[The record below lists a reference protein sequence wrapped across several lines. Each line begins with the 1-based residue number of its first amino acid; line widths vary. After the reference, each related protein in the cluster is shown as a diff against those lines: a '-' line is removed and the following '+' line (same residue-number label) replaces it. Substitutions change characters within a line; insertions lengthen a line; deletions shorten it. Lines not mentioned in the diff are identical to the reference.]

1 MLFQT
6 GSSENVA
13 DQIWGVLEESWNYD
27 PWERPTA
34 TGFEFAL
41 ESIRSMQ
48 TGCEI
53 ETIGDCD
60 PLSYGGF
67 EVRMILFLRW
77 LHTNRF
83 SAIRR
88 WTLLILSCRIITYLV
103 KDVGG
108 TL

>member
-13 DQIWGVLEESWNYD
+13 DQIWSVLEESWNYD

-34 TGFEFAL
+34 ASFEFAL
-41 ESIRSMQ
+41 ENIRGMQ
-48 TGCEI
+48 NGCEI
-53 ETIGDCD
+53 ETIGDRD
-60 PLSYGGF
+60 TLSYDVL